1 MADYIPVTI
10 LSPAYNKGKTIRRTF
25 ESLLHQ
31 TNYQFE
37 WVIVNDG
44 STDDTQDIFSTF
56 HTRKKLLVT
65 LITEF
70 SVLLKMSTL
79 LPRRCN
85 ISSCIPK
92 RGCTYSVMPQNA
104 RKCLQPRESS
114 TGGITICKKL

>member
-1 MADYIPVTI
+1 MATTIPITI

-25 ESLLHQ
+25 ESLLRQ

-44 STDDTQDIFSTF
+44 STDDTQDIISTF

-70 SVLLKMSTL
+70 SVLLKMSML

-92 RGCTYSVMPQNA
+92 RGCTYSVMTQNA

-114 TGGITICKKL
+114 TGGSRC